1 MCAGTEE
8 NPGPQPLPEVES
20 WEFQDLQDFPKTFT
34 PTRTLCGVCGIGSV
48 TNVAR
53 NESKGEML
61 VYTRNGIVK
70 AYHPEFRCNS
80 RSNSCRA
87 LHGLGYFKYQGKKI
101 FEDDALKNEIL
112 VVTAQTAFTV
122 EYMVEIVWDVEIN
135 CANFEGLAKKYN
147 RFHNPLVPTATKA
160 KREDLCRKRMA
171 DAYFLFAYL
180 ELSQRYGIENY
191 QVLESNL
198 DDTILKHKT
207 ELLNAFRQKW
217 ALDHRCSV
225 PGCGWALTIDGGLK
239 PHRMLCGAKMSGIRE
254 FPKANSKI
262 FTGCTKHPSPNSK
275 YCAEHENEETPVMQ
289 GSQVSTKTKA
299 KLRDQRSKTALCV
312 EAGQDDLYIVESI
325 LELKKNE
332 CKVKWHGFEE
342 ATWEP
347 NKGIPAFIR

>member
-171 DAYFLFAYL
+171 DAYFLFA
-180 ELSQRYGIENY
+180 
-191 QVLESNL
+191 
-198 DDTILKHKT
+198 
-207 ELLNAFRQKW
+207 
-217 ALDHRCSV
+217 
-225 PGCGWALTIDGGLK
+225 
-239 PHRMLCGAKMSGIRE
+239 
-254 FPKANSKI
+254 
-262 FTGCTKHPSPNSK
+262 
-275 YCAEHENEETPVMQ
+275 
-289 GSQVSTKTKA
+289 
-299 KLRDQRSKTALCV
+299 
-312 EAGQDDLYIVESI
+312 
-325 LELKKNE
+325 
-332 CKVKWHGFEE
+332 
-342 ATWEP
+342 
-347 NKGIPAFIR
+347 